1 MMRWSVEIKPERPLG
16 VVVFPEDPPPAT
28 MMFMRALTQAL
39 RNVAISSVRVLFL
52 IRSVIWSGSL
62 RILRMVTDA
71 PLTASGGMI
80 TLTREPSGGGGG
92 AHRGVLLA
100 PGAAPGAMGG
110 GVFLRGAAPSGFFG
124 APLHF

>member
-16 VVVFPEDPPPAT
+16 VVVFPEEPPPAT

-62 RILRMVTDA
+62 RILRIVTDA
-71 PLTASGGMI
+71 PFTASGGVI
-80 TLTREPSGGGGG
+80 TLTRGPSGG
-92 AHRGVLLA
+92 
-100 PGAAPGAMGG
+100 
-110 GVFLRGAAPSGFFG
+110 RGAALGG
-124 APLHF
+124 ASSYPR